1 MAIFFQFWAPKSQHF
16 WPKMNENRDLEPI
29 LGPFDPI
36 RAALESPGFSAHFLE
51 NRTSNGP
58 LSVKC
63 GVQTFWPKRPKNTK
77 MAF

>member
-1 MAIFFQFWAPKSQHF
+1 MRGETILKKKS
-16 WPKMNENRDLEPI
+16 KKSKNRELEPI
-29 LGPFDPI
+29 LNPFGPI
-36 RAALESPGFSAHFLE
+36 RAAFESPDFSTHFLE